1 VSPTH
6 LLYPTKWQLH
16 LPRIQVLYLHLNRE
30 PEMNDKKEARAQRY
44 FSYRLE
50 KPDMA
55 RVFRKATSILF
66 FLHSTPNKH

>member
-1 VSPTH
+1 
-6 LLYPTKWQLH
+6 
-16 LPRIQVLYLHLNRE
+16 
-30 PEMNDKKEARAQRY
+30 MNDKKEARAQRY